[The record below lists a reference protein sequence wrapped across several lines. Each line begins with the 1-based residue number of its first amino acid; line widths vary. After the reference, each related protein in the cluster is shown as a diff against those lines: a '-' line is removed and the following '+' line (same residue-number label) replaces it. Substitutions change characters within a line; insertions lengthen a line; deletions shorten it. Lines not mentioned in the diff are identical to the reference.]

1 MSINKLVTLSDLL
14 PTVDF
19 NCFFVS
25 KIDVV
30 RAQAYRRVCVCL
42 FGFLIPAVCVD
53 CGYDMGWRLPYLFV
67 KMKEAVCGEKM
78 EVHNNF
84 IATLRCTHRPRN

>member
-42 FGFLIPAVCVD
+42 FGFLIPAVC
-53 CGYDMGWRLPYLFV
+53 
-67 KMKEAVCGEKM
+67 GEKM